1 MIIIIDTRE
10 QAPYEFTDYDVA
22 VVRST
27 LPCGDYSIPGAEHL
41 VSIERKML
49 DDLISCLMGKNRD
62 RFERELGRLR
72 PYHVAAV
79 VVEASWQDISCGR
92 YRSNM
97 KPQSALQS
105 VIAMQVRH
113 NVPFMFCGDRS
124 GAQYVTH
131 GLLSKYAYEID
142 KQYKAIQMEVKNHA

>member
-1 MIIIIDTRE
+1 MIIITDTRE

-22 VVRST
+22 VVRAT
-27 LPCGDYSIPGAEHL
+27 LPCGDYSIPGAEHI

-62 RFERELGRLR
+62 RFERELNRLR
-72 PYHVAAV
+72 PYQVAAV
-79 VVEASWQDISCGR
+79 VVEAGWQDISRGR
-92 YRSNM
+92 YTSNM

-131 GLLSKYAYEID
+131 GLLSKYHREIE
-142 KQYKAIQMEVKNHA
+142 KQYMAISKDGAAG